1 MSIFQRLRVLE
12 LASVLAGPATGVFFA
27 ELGATVIKVENPR
40 TAGDV
45 TRSWKLTSEA
55 PDHDVS
61 AYFSSVNWG
70 KQSLAID
77 LQQPQGGEL
86 VRRLADQCDVVI
98 ANYKPGDA
106 EKLGVDAQ
114 TLRTRNPRLIYAH
127 LTGYGAH
134 DARAGYDAVIQAESG
149 FIFLNGEPAGP
160 PLKLPVALMD
170 LLAAHQ
176 MKEAI
181 LVALLERSITG
192 EGATLQVSLLQS
204 ALASLA
210 NQATNWL
217 VAGQA
222 PVPMGSEHPNIVP
235 YGSMYPCADGAVILL
250 AVGNDKQFARLCQA
264 LEVPELAK
272 DARFVTNPARVL
284 HRQVLHPILL
294 ERFQHYQRDPLLAQL
309 QQLGVPAGAV
319 HNIPEALAQ
328 PEAQA
333 LLLSADGLKGLRT
346 FACEGVP
353 AQSLTP
359 PPACGAHTVQ
369 ILQDWLQLTDREIR
383 QLQHSQ
389 VIA

>member
-1 MSIFQRLRVLE
+1 
-12 LASVLAGPATGVFFA
+12 
-27 ELGATVIKVENPR
+27 
-40 TAGDV
+40 
-45 TRSWKLTSEA
+45 
-55 PDHDVS
+55 
-61 AYFSSVNWG
+61 
-70 KQSLAID
+70 
-77 LQQPQGGEL
+77 
-86 VRRLADQCDVVI
+86 
-98 ANYKPGDA
+98 
-106 EKLGVDAQ
+106 
-114 TLRTRNPRLIYAH
+114 
-127 LTGYGAH
+127 
-134 DARAGYDAVIQAESG
+134 
-149 FIFLNGEPAGP
+149 
-160 PLKLPVALMD
+160 
-170 LLAAHQ
+170 
-176 MKEAI
+176 
-181 LVALLERSITG
+181 
-192 EGATLQVSLLQS
+192 
-204 ALASLA
+204 
-210 NQATNWL
+210 
-217 VAGQA
+217 
-222 PVPMGSEHPNIVP
+222 
-235 YGSMYPCADGAVILL
+235 VILL

-369 ILQDWLQLTDREIR
+369 ILQDWLQLTDLEIR